1 MAQQKGMKRAQKV
14 ADRNRRLATKKKT
27 ANIRRTER
35 QGEVAEKEATS
46 AK

>member
-14 ADRNRRLATKKKT
+14 ADRNRRLVIKKK
-27 ANIRRTER
+27 ASNIRRTVR
-35 QGEVAEKEATS
+35 QVEVAEKEAKT